1 MSKISVSEVIFYP
14 KLPLTKWDNSD
25 IIRYLIIKDIM
36 IGCFKDMP
44 THYQGS
50 PRETLAL
57 NTFIK
62 LTRATDSLMQRLS
75 QRSTQGDL
83 TPTQFGVLETLH
95 HLGPLCQ
102 TEISRKLLLSTANIT
117 LVIDNL
123 EKCGL
128 VQRTRS
134 AEDRRYIT
142 VSLTEQGEELISEL
156 FPKHAASIVEE
167 LSALSPEEQDL
178 LGELCRK
185 LGKKE

>member
-1 MSKISVSEVIFYP
+1 M
-14 KLPLTKWDNSD
+14 
-25 IIRYLIIKDIM
+25 
-36 IGCFKDMP
+36 
-44 THYQGS
+44 
-50 PRETLAL
+50 LAL

-62 LTRATDSLMQRLS
+62 LTRATDSLLQRLS
-75 QRSTQGDL
+75 QRNTQGGL
-83 TPTQFGVLETLH
+83 TPTQFGVLETLY

-142 VSLTEQGEELISEL
+142 VSLTGQGQELISGL
-156 FPKHAASIVEE
+156 FPKHAALIAEEMSI
-167 LSALSPEEQDL
+167 LSPQEQDTL
-178 LGELCRK
+178 SELCRK